1 VFSEKGEVLLVGEDT
16 LIAAALLRKEGRVL
30 LVHLRDPNET
40 RPAWAL
46 PGGVVEPEELLVG
59 ALARVVHE
67 QTGIEVVRVG
77 DLIHV
82 VQSHTSGE
90 HGVPGTGVPPPAGR
104 VTTFVFEVAEWRGE
118 IRQSD
123 PDGRFLE
130 TRFWPRTE
138 AIDHLERHPS
148 RAAREPILA
157 YLRSEDNDRV
167 WLYRRD
173 NQGDDT
179 LEWPVPDMSPEVNEQ
194 MRRMR
199 ALVVLGC
206 LAVLAIFIIIVI
218 IGVITLARPFV

>member
-1 VFSEKGEVLLVGEDT
+1 VGDET
-16 LIAAALLRKEGRVL
+16 LIVAALLRKEGQIL
-30 LVHLRDPNET
+30 LIHLQGHNDMP
-40 RPAWAL
+40 PAWAL
-46 PGGVVEPEELLVG
+46 PGGVVDPEELLVE
-59 ALARVVHE
+59 ALVRVVHE

-82 VQSHTSGE
+82 VQSHNPGE
-90 HGVPGTGVPPPAGR
+90 HSVPDGQAPLPAGR
-104 VTTFVFEVAEWRGE
+104 ATAFVFEVAEWKGE
-118 IRQSD
+118 IRQED
-123 PDGRFLE
+123 PDGRIPE
-130 TRFWPRTE
+130 TRFWPRNE
-138 AIDHLERHPS
+138 AIDHLARHPS
-148 RAAREPILA
+148 RATREPILA

-173 NQGDDT
+173 DQGDDR
-179 LEWPVPDMSPEVNEQ
+179 LEWPSQDIAPEVNEQ